1 VSQTE
6 LESRESVLNVLIVED
21 DVNLRAAL
29 AALVSREGAVPREA
43 GTLEEARKRLA
54 ESPLDAVLVDLTL
67 PDGSG
72 LSLLGAPEALGT
84 PEYIVVTGDGTAES
98 AVQALKRGAIDYLT
112 KPVDRARLR
121 SVLANAQRTRVLKHE
136 AVDLRHQLRE
146 FGRFGRLIGRSAAMQ
161 RVYDLVERVA
171 PTDAGV
177 FVTGESGTGKELV
190 AETIHLLSRRRSR
203 SFVAVNCGAL
213 APSLIESEFFGHEK
227 GSFTGADRR
236 RVGYF
241 ERADGGTLFLDEITE
256 MPQELQVKL
265 LRVLEEEA
273 VTRVGAT
280 DLTPVDV
287 RIVAASNRD
296 PQDAVARGQLR
307 EDLLYRLNVFPID
320 LPPLRAREDDAVLL
334 AEHFLDRVNAR
345 EGSRKRFTPRAL
357 ARLRALSW
365 PGNVRELENAVERA
379 AILAD
384 EAIDAEALPRP
395 HPGEAIAE
403 DAALHVRV
411 GTPLEDI
418 ERRMILATL
427 ESLDGNKRRTAEL
440 LGISLK
446 TLYNR
451 LSVYQAMERR
461 QTTDGAV
468 EDGRAQR
475 PTGFSAP

>member
-1 VSQTE
+1 VSQIE
-6 LESRESVLNVLIVED
+6 LEPRDSVLNVLIVED
-21 DVNLRAAL
+21 DADLRAAL
-29 AALVSREGAVPREA
+29 AALASREGAVPQEA

-54 ESPLDAVLVDLTL
+54 EAPLDAVLVDLTL

-72 LSLLGAPEALGT
+72 LSLFDAPAVGS

-98 AVQALKRGAIDYLT
+98 AVQALKSGAIDYLT

-121 SVLANAQRTRVLKHE
+121 SVLANVQRTRVLKHE

-161 RVYDLVERVA
+161 RVYDLIERVA

-190 AETIHLLSRRRSR
+190 AETIHRLSRRRAHT
-203 SFVAVNCGAL
+203 FVAVNCGAI

-273 VTRVGAT
+273 VMRVGAT
-280 DLTPVDV
+280 DVTPVDV

-296 PQDAVARGQLR
+296 PQEAVAKGQLR

-320 LPPLRAREDDAVLL
+320 LPPLRVREDDATLL
-334 AEHFLDRVNAR
+334 AEHFLDRVNGR
-345 EGSRKRFTPRAL
+345 EGTRKRFTPRAL

-395 HPGEAIAE
+395 HPGEVLTE
-403 DAALHVRV
+403 DASLHVRV

-451 LSVYQAMERR
+451 LSVYHAMERR
-461 QTTDGAV
+461 LPNGGA
-468 EDGRAQR
+468 EDPRTNR
-475 PTGFSAP
+475 PSGFSTT

>member
-1 VSQTE
+1 VSHTDI
-6 LESRESVLNVLIVED
+6 ESRESVLDVLIVED

-29 AALVSREGAVPREA
+29 AALASREGAVPREA

-54 ESPLDAVLVDLTL
+54 EAPLDAVLVDLTL

-72 LSLLGAPEALGT
+72 LSLLGAPEALGS

-121 SVLANAQRTRVLKHE
+121 SVLANVQRTRGLKHE
-136 AVDLRHQLRE
+136 AVDLRSQLRE
-146 FGRFGRLIGRSAAMQ
+146 FGRFGRLIGRSAPMQ
-161 RVYDLVERVA
+161 RVYDLIERVA

-190 AETIHLLSRRRSR
+190 AETIHLLSRRRTR

-236 RVGYF
+236 RIGYF

-273 VTRVGAT
+273 VTRVGGT

-296 PQDAVARGQLR
+296 PHEAVAKGQLR

-461 QTTDGAV
+461 QATDGAA
-468 EDGRAQR
+468 DGRASR
-475 PTGFSAP
+475 PTSFGAP

>member
-1 VSQTE
+1 
-6 LESRESVLNVLIVED
+6 
-21 DVNLRAAL
+21 
-29 AALVSREGAVPREA
+29 
-43 GTLEEARKRLA
+43 
-54 ESPLDAVLVDLTL
+54 
-67 PDGSG
+67 
-72 LSLLGAPEALGT
+72 
-84 PEYIVVTGDGTAES
+84 
-98 AVQALKRGAIDYLT
+98 
-112 KPVDRARLR
+112 
-121 SVLANAQRTRVLKHE
+121 
-136 AVDLRHQLRE
+136 
-146 FGRFGRLIGRSAAMQ
+146 
-161 RVYDLVERVA
+161 
-171 PTDAGV
+171 
-177 FVTGESGTGKELV
+177 
-190 AETIHLLSRRRSR
+190 
-203 SFVAVNCGAL
+203 VNCGAL

-236 RVGYF
+236 RIGYF

-273 VTRVGAT
+273 VTRVGGT

-296 PQDAVARGQLR
+296 PHEAVAKGQLR

-461 QTTDGAV
+461 QATDGAA
-468 EDGRAQR
+468 DGRASR
-475 PTGFSAP
+475 PTSFGAP